1 MELDYVLQ
9 CDLAMLRD
17 VNIMDYSLML
27 IVINFPSD
35 KDSDYQ
41 SIINVFGEQRNLNK
55 IFKSRNEKYI
65 YVLGLIDY
73 LQKFNLSKF
82 LENKYKS
89 ILYGKEMIN
98 ISAVDPIL
106 YGKRMHNFAIENIF
120 VSNMN

>member
-1 MELDYVLQ
+1 
-9 CDLAMLRD
+9 ML
-17 VNIMDYSLML
+17 NIAEC
-27 IVINFPSD
+27 ITIN
-35 KDSDYQ
+35 KVYTG
-41 SIINVFGEQRNLNK
+41 N
-55 IFKSRNEKYI
+55 
-65 YVLGLIDY
+65 
-73 LQKFNLSKF
+73 F